1 MGRNILMDQTVF
13 NWVFGIATTSLGFL
27 AHTIWS
33 SIRDM
38 QRAQS
43 RLQTRLSEVEVLVAG
58 SYVKRQE
65 FERFVDRVI
74 DKLDAIDA
82 KIDGKADK

>member
-1 MGRNILMDQTVF
+1 MDQTLF

-27 AHTIWS
+27 INSIWS
-33 SIRDM
+33 SIRDI
-38 QRAQS
+38 QKAQS

-74 DKLDAIDA
+74 DKLDAIDS

>member
-1 MGRNILMDQTVF
+1 MDQTLF
-13 NWVFGIATTSLGFL
+13 NWVFGIATTSFGFL
-27 AHTIWS
+27 INSIWS
-33 SIRDM
+33 SIRDI
-38 QRAQS
+38 QKAQS

-74 DKLDAIDA
+74 DKLDVIDA